1 MSFFAVMGAF
11 NTAAARP
18 SRVRS
23 AALRFCPGSPS
34 AARAKQCSIQTA
46 GSGVSARLGRR
57 ARDSMPDRRAAA
69 KRQQQMT
76 KDAEEATV
84 RAEVSRTRALQ
95 AADRVQRLASD
106 AVQRGKRRSGR

>member
-1 MSFFAVMGAF
+1 
-11 NTAAARP
+11 
-18 SRVRS
+18 
-23 AALRFCPGSPS
+23 
-34 AARAKQCSIQTA
+34 
-46 GSGVSARLGRR
+46 
-57 ARDSMPDRRAAA
+57 MPDRRAAA